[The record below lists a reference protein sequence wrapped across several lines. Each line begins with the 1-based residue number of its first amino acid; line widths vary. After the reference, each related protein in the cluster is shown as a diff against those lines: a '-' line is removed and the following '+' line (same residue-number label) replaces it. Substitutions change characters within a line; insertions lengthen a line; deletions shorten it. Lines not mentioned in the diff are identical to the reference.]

1 MSNTFGNNIKVT
13 IFGQSHSPA
22 IGVSI
27 DGLPAGLKIDLTEL
41 NSFMQKR
48 APGQGGFTT
57 ARKEPDKP
65 EFISGL
71 FDGVTCGSVLTA
83 IIRNTD
89 TRSSDYDNLKDVPRP
104 SHADFT
110 AFVKY
115 GNAHDFRGGGAFSG
129 RLTAPFCIA
138 GGICLQ
144 LLEQKGISIASHIT
158 QIGNVVSSGFDP
170 VAVGASE
177 FDALKSTDFPVLD
190 ANIGKQMLSAIENAK
205 QAGDSLGGII
215 ECAAIGL
222 PAGIGSPM
230 FDGIENRIA
239 SMVFGIPAI
248 KGIEFGNGFA
258 CASLFGSQNNDAFII
273 AEKTKQGDGSSAW
286 LDHPDTSCHPSEEGN
301 LPRHTC
307 HLSEEGNSNQAEEPS
322 PCLVKTRTNNHGG
335 ILGGITSG
343 MPLIFRVAVKPTPSI
358 AQEQDSVNLSQMKP
372 QKLKIQG
379 RHDPCIVPRAVPCIE
394 AAAAIAI
401 YDALLER

>member
-1 MSNTFGNNIKVT
+1 MAIIMSNTFGNNIKVT
-13 IFGQSHSPA
+13 IFGESHSPA

-41 NSFMQKR
+41 DSFMQRR
-48 APGQGGFTT
+48 APGQGSFTT

-71 FDGVTCGSVLTA
+71 VDSVTCGSVLTA
-83 IIRNTD
+83 IIQNTD
-89 TRSSDYDNLKDVPRP
+89 TRSSDYSNLKDIPRP

-110 AFVKY
+110 AFAKY

-129 RLTAPFCIA
+129 RLTAPLCIA

-144 LLEQKGISIASHIT
+144 LLAQKGISIASHIT

-190 ANIGKQMLSAIENAK
+190 ANIEKQMLSAIEDAK

-215 ECAAIGL
+215 ECAATGL
-222 PAGIGSPM
+222 PVGIGSPM
-230 FDGIENRIA
+230 FDGMENRIA

-248 KGIEFGNGFA
+248 KGIEFGNGFT
-258 CASLFGSQNNDAFII
+258 CAELKGSQNNDAFIL
-273 AEKTKQGDGSSAW
+273 ADKTKQGDGSSAW
-286 LDHPDTSCHPSEEGN
+286 LKFPSSEGW
-301 LPRHTC
+301 HEV
-307 HLSEEGNSNQAEEPS
+307 SGWSNQAEEPS

-358 AQEQDSVNLSQMKP
+358 AQEQDSVSLLQMKP

-394 AAAAIAI
+394 AATAIAI
-401 YDALLER
+401 YDLTQ